1 MTTGIVSALG
11 RTIRSGNSAF
21 SIPEVIQTDAPIN
34 PGNSGGPLLDRHG
47 RVIGVNTQILS
58 RTGSSSGVGFSVPI
72 NTAKQ
77 VIPVLIEDGNYE
89 YSWLGITGSTLR
101 PEVADRM
108 GLPRETFGA
117 LVIHVSGDSPADR
130 AGLRGSDDSFTM
142 EGVDYP
148 TGGDVIV
155 AIDGVPVRD
164 MNDLIAFLVGNT
176 RPGDKVAMEVMREG
190 QKRESL
196 EVTLGTR
203 PNSGQ

>member
-1 MTTGIVSALG
+1 
-11 RTIRSGNSAF
+11 
-21 SIPEVIQTDAPIN
+21 
-34 PGNSGGPLLDRHG
+34 
-47 RVIGVNTQILS
+47 LS